1 MAVGTLAVME
11 LFSRW
16 RWHAGENKT
25 SEKKKTAGKKKNA
38 EPKENIETAVW
49 KSQEPREVI
58 LQKNSREEKSI
69 QEESIRQVSEETM
82 VLSKFM
88 VSSQEKPA
96 VLVCEDGQE
105 YALRGEHWLIGK
117 HRTEVDICLDRP
129 TVSRLHARIFCQEG
143 EYYLEDLN
151 SRNGTRL
158 NGNLLDGGQA
168 RHLEREDEICF
179 ADVRCVFR

>member
-1 MAVGTLAVME
+1 MNSHLQNLNLQPAGTENPAPQMAPEATV
-11 LFSRW
+11 
-16 RWHAGENKT
+16 
-25 SEKKKTAGKKKNA
+25 
-38 EPKENIETAVW
+38 
-49 KSQEPREVI
+49 
-58 LQKNSREEKSI
+58 
-69 QEESIRQVSEETM
+69 
-82 VLSKFM
+82 VLSAR
-88 VSSQEKPA
+88 KPSWEEEVA
-96 VLVCEDGQE
+96 VLICGDGRE
-105 YALRGEHWLIGK
+105 YALKGEHWLIGK

-129 TVSRLHARIFCQEG
+129 TVRRLHARIFCRDG